1 MDIIQTQPVLK
12 KKKKPN
18 LSHYLSLSLLKLSS
32 LHLSSA
38 SLSLSVSMSPHRF
51 DQGQR
56 LL

>member
-1 MDIIQTQPVLK
+1 MDIIQTRPVLKK

-18 LSHYLSLSLLKLSS
+18 LSLSLSKLSS

-38 SLSLSVSMSPHRF
+38 LLSFSVSISPHRF
-51 DQGQR
+51 GQGQR